1 MTSRKLI
8 SFDWAMKRLLRS
20 KTNFEILEG
29 FLSELTREDI
39 LYNDILYIIDS
50 EKDAGRGYT
59 DLTMMIRP
67 DMRRF
72 KILDILVEFKYTGLK
87 EAGLSRKKAKQ
98 LSIEDLRAIPAMQ
111 TKMKEAKK
119 QTEKYGDALEKNTI
133 I

>member
-8 SFDWAMKRLLRS
+8 GFDWAMKRLLRS

-87 EAGLSRKKAKQ
+87 EAGLSREKAKQ
-98 LSIEDLRAIPAMQ
+98 LFIEDLRAIPAMQ